1 MKIRFLLLLIPAFFA
16 CNLKDE
22 IEFDPSE
29 LKERMD
35 AINPYLSLPRDSI
48 MNFEVYQKETGHYLG
63 FERWTYTGDT
73 IFLGLNYAVFEL
85 SRSYPQYFGKSV
97 HYWQIGGGG
106 LLEYDRSYRYTLM
119 DIVFSTSIQ
128 TDSQHSITTIN
139 QNQFGRY
146 TVHSPAKFET
156 EYGKSFPVI
165 KSSYDSLPQ
174 PGSVPPYAHNSTH
187 YYFGKN
193 IGIHRIEEV
202 RMESDILS
210 DSVYSLIKK
219 RLF

>member
-1 MKIRFLLLLIPAFFA
+1 MKIRYLFLFLTAIFA

-22 IEFDPSE
+22 IEFNPNE
-29 LKERMD
+29 LRDQIDE
-35 AINPYLSLPRDSI
+35 INPYLSLPRDSI
-48 MNFEVYQKETGHYLG
+48 MNFEVYQKETGQYLG

-73 IFLGLNYAVFEL
+73 TFLGLSYAVFEL
-85 SRSYPQYFGKSV
+85 SRSYPQYFGKSI

-106 LLEYDRSYRYTLM
+106 LLEYDKSYRYTLM
-119 DIVFSTSIQ
+119 DIAFSTSIQ
-128 TDSQHSITTIN
+128 RDSQRSVSTIN

-156 EYGKSFPVI
+156 AYGKSFPVI
-165 KSSYDSLPQ
+165 LSTYDSLPQ
-174 PGSVPPYAHNSTH
+174 PGSVPPSAQNSIR
-187 YYFGKN
+187 YFFGKN
-193 IGIHRIEEV
+193 IGIHKIEEI
-202 RMESDILS
+202 RKESYILS